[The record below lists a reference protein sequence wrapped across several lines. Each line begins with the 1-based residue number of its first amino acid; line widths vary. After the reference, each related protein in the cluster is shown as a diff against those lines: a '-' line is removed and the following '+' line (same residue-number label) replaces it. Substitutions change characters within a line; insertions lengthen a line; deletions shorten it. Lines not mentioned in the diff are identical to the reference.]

1 MPSFSK
7 KGIKARLYTAQNKPL
22 VKKLQNI
29 EHVEYN
35 ANSSFVSV
43 DSKEMLFMVSNVN
56 VAPDYEVA
64 IWVSSPFFVNAVN
77 VLFEESLK

>member
-1 MPSFSK
+1 MPGFSK

-22 VKKLQNI
+22 VKKLQNV

-43 DSKEMLFMVSNVN
+43 DGKEMLFMVSNAD